1 MRRIAVEEAFLTE
14 DIAREWSKVL
24 AGASVEPG
32 FRMMG
37 DTMLGQSPGAR
48 RVHEQLIDVGAGR
61 IALMDATGIDMQILS
76 MTAPGVQVFDPAT
89 ATRLAR
95 ESNDV
100 LVEAIKGHPTRL
112 AGLAAV
118 APQNPK
124 DAAAELARVA
134 GLSGIKGLIINSHT
148 GGEYLDA
155 AKYWPIFEAAEALGL
170 PLYLHPREPSPSMI
184 GPYLEYG
191 LYFAGW
197 GFAAEVGL
205 HAMRLI
211 MSGVF
216 ERFPRLQ
223 IILGHMG
230 EAIPF
235 WLQRIDNR
243 YLLQVKI
250 GAVTKLARLPSEY
263 FLQNF
268 VITTSGVCSEP
279 ALKLSLDVLGVDRI
293 LFAAD
298 YPYESVEEA
307 VSFMDRADLSDDARR
322 RIYWQNAARI
332 FHLP

>member
-1 MRRIAVEEAFLTE
+1 
-14 DIAREWSKVL
+14 
-24 AGASVEPG
+24 
-32 FRMMG
+32 
-37 DTMLGQSPGAR
+37 
-48 RVHEQLIDVGAGR
+48 
-61 IALMDATGIDMQILS
+61 
-76 MTAPGVQVFDPAT
+76 
-89 ATRLAR
+89 
-95 ESNDV
+95 
-100 LVEAIKGHPTRL
+100 
-112 AGLAAV
+112 
-118 APQNPK
+118 
-124 DAAAELARVA
+124 
-134 GLSGIKGLIINSHT
+134 
-148 GGEYLDA
+148 
-155 AKYWPIFEAAEALGL
+155 
-170 PLYLHPREPSPSMI
+170 
-184 GPYLEYG
+184 
-191 LYFAGW
+191 
-197 GFAAEVGL
+197 VGL

-211 MSGVF
+211 MSGLF
-216 ERFPRLQ
+216 ERFPKLQ

-279 ALKLSLDVLGVDRI
+279 ALKLSLDVLGADRI

-307 VSFMDRADLSDDARR
+307 VSFMDGADLSDDARG

>member
-1 MRRIAVEEAFLTE
+1 MRKIAVEEAFLTE
-14 DIAREWSKVL
+14 GIAQEWSKVL
-24 AGASVEPG
+24 ASTDVEPG

-37 DTMLGQSPGAR
+37 DTMLGHSPGAR
-48 RVHEQLIDVGAGR
+48 RVHEQLVDVGAGR
-61 IALMDATGIDMQILS
+61 IRLMDATGIDMQILS
-76 MTAPGVQVFDPAT
+76 LTAPGVQVFDPAT
-89 ATRLAR
+89 ATTLAR
-95 ESNDV
+95 ESNDI
-100 LVEAIKGHPTRL
+100 LVEAIRKHPTRL

-118 APQNPK
+118 APQNPHG
-124 DAAAELARVA
+124 AAAELARVA
-134 GLSGIKGLIINSHT
+134 GLPGIKGLIINSHT
-148 GGEYLDA
+148 RGEYLDA
-155 AKYWPIFEAAEALGL
+155 AKYWTIFEAAESLGL

-184 GPYLEYG
+184 APFLEYG

-197 GFAAEVGL
+197 GFAAEAGL

-216 ERFPRLQ
+216 ERFPKLQ

-250 GAVTKLARLPSEY
+250 GAVTQLARLPSEY
-263 FLQNF
+263 FLRNF
-268 VITTSGVCSEP
+268 VITTSGVCSQP
-279 ALKLSLDVLGVDRI
+279 ALKLSLEVLGVDRI

-307 VSFMDRADLSDDARR
+307 VSFMDHADLSEDARA

-332 FHLP
+332 FHLT